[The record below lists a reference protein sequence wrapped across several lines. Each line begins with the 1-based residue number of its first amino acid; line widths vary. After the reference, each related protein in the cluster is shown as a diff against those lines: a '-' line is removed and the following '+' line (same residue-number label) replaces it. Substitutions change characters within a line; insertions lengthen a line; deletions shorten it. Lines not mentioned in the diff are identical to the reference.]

1 MSLENNLKEKENKI
15 VEIKENEIIK
25 NENIS
30 TDIIENKKTL
40 STLSI
45 FGILLSIFIIIL
57 LTIFLIFSFSN
68 MKNENIFSGIYIKNI
83 DVSNLSKNDATK
95 KLNEYIQNYLP
106 EEIILKHGDYEASI
120 NLSDLN
126 IKFNI
131 NEAVDLS
138 YNIGRNKNFIKNN
151 FEVLSTLIVNKNIEP
166 TFSLDTERLKKDL
179 DDISTKL
186 PDKIIESSY
195 YIDNNN
201 LIITKGQ
208 DGNIVNVSQMITV
221 IENNIKNLNVK
232 DNKIEIITKSKK
244 PNEVD
249 IEKIYNEVHK
259 DAVDAYFTQEPLAVF
274 PSENGMDFDISIE
287 DAKKLLNESEKECT
301 IPLKVLYPNVT
312 TNMIGSE
319 AFPDQLS
326 SFSTNYSAQNVNRTT
341 NLRLAANK
349 INGTVVMPGE
359 EFSYN
364 KVVGE
369 RTIAAGYKEAP
380 IYVSGRVEDGLG
392 GGICQITTTL
402 YNAVVYANLEITERT
417 NHQFVPSYA
426 GASRDATVVYG
437 AIDFKFKN
445 NRNYPIKILCSVSSG
460 VANFQI
466 LGLKTSEDYD
476 VEIYSRITSKTSNS
490 INSEAYKILKKDG
503 NIISQSLLSKD
514 TYKRH

>member
-15 VEIKENEIIK
+15 VEIKE

-83 DVSNLSKNDATK
+83 DVSNLSKDDATK

-106 EEIILKHGDYEASI
+106 D
-120 NLSDLN
+120 
-126 IKFNI
+126 
-131 NEAVDLS
+131 
-138 YNIGRNKNFIKNN
+138 IGRNKNFIKNN

-208 DGNIVNVSQMITV
+208 DGNIVDVSQMITV

-274 PSENGMDFDISIE
+274 PSENGIDFDISIE

-476 VEIYSRITSKTSNS
+476 VEIYSRITSKTSYS

>member
-106 EEIILKHGDYEASI
+106 EEIILKHGDYETSI

-179 DDISTKL
+179 DNISTKL

-208 DGNIVNVSQMITV
+208 DGNIVDEWIS
-221 IENNIKNLNVK
+221 
-232 DNKIEIITKSKK
+232 TK
-244 PNEVD
+244 E
-249 IEKIYNEVHK
+249 EHK
-259 DAVDAYFTQEPLAVF
+259 
-274 PSENGMDFDISIE
+274 
-287 DAKKLLNESEKECT
+287 
-301 IPLKVLYPNVT
+301 
-312 TNMIGSE
+312 
-319 AFPDQLS
+319 
-326 SFSTNYSAQNVNRTT
+326 R
-341 NLRLAANK
+341 
-349 INGTVVMPGE
+349 
-359 EFSYN
+359 
-364 KVVGE
+364 
-369 RTIAAGYKEAP
+369 
-380 IYVSGRVEDGLG
+380 
-392 GGICQITTTL
+392 
-402 YNAVVYANLEITERT
+402 
-417 NHQFVPSYA
+417 
-426 GASRDATVVYG
+426 
-437 AIDFKFKN
+437 
-445 NRNYPIKILCSVSSG
+445 
-460 VANFQI
+460 
-466 LGLKTSEDYD
+466 
-476 VEIYSRITSKTSNS
+476 
-490 INSEAYKILKKDG
+490 
-503 NIISQSLLSKD
+503 
-514 TYKRH
+514 